1 MSRLRAGALAG
12 ALVIL
17 GAVAGSCTR
26 SAGEP
31 VRVGAVYP
39 LEGSQGPG
47 GVDEYRG
54 VRLAAEFANDD
65 GGIDGR
71 PIELRPVEVASADAA
86 TPAIAMLHADGYRFV
101 VGSYGSTISIP
112 AAEAASA
119 RGMLYWETGAVAE
132 LELHEGEH
140 EGMDADAMSPSPGD
154 PAVASP
160 NDLVFHV
167 PPTGAVLG
175 RAAIEF
181 MVDQYAARLHQPA
194 EDLRFAVTYV
204 DDAYGR
210 SVGRGAIDT
219 ILERDLDLVGRF
231 PYPARGANMPALV
244 RRIDRARP
252 DILFVSAYVEDG
264 VAMRRE
270 LVRAHV
276 PLVAGIGTS
285 SSYCMPEFG
294 ARLGRDAVGLFA
306 SDKPDAGALNPEG
319 LLPGARSLLDRASA
333 TYEDRYGEGMSAA
346 ALAGFSAAWALFHD
360 VMPDASGLTPG
371 GVAAAARAADIP
383 PGGLPNGSGL
393 RFAPPGSPDAGSNL
407 AAASVIWEWVDVG
420 ERAVVWPPQYA
431 TQPPQW
437 IPLAS

>member
-1 MSRLRAGALAG
+1 M
-12 ALVIL
+12 V

-26 SAGEP
+26 AAGEP

-39 LEGSQGPG
+39 LGGSQGPG
-47 GVDEYRG
+47 GVEEYRG
-54 VRLAAEFANDD
+54 VRLAAEFVNDD

-71 PIELRPVEVASADAA
+71 PIELRPVEVVSSDAA
-86 TPAIAMLHADGYRFV
+86 APAIAMLHAEGYEFV

-112 AAEAASA
+112 AAEAASV

-132 LELHEGEH
+132 LELHEDEH
-140 EGMDADAMSPSPGD
+140 DDVSADAMSPSPGD
-154 PAVASP
+154 PTTASP
-160 NDLVFHV
+160 NRLVFHV

-181 MVDQYAARLHQPA
+181 MVDQYAARLHEPP

-204 DDAYGR
+204 ADAYGR
-210 SVGRGAIDT
+210 SVGRGATDT

-244 RRIDRARP
+244 SRIQATRP
-252 DILFVSAYVEDG
+252 DILFVSAYLEDG

-276 PLVAGIGTS
+276 PLVANIGTS

-306 SDKPDAGALNPEG
+306 SDKPDAGALNPDG
-319 LLPGARSLLDRASA
+319 LLPGARSLLNRASL
-333 TYEDRYGEGMSAA
+333 TYEERYGDGMSAA
-346 ALAGFSAAWALFHD
+346 ALAGFSAAWALFHE
-360 VMPDASGLTPG
+360 VMPGASTLTPG
-371 GVAAAARAADIP
+371 GVAAAARGADIP
-383 PGGLPNGSGL
+383 RGGLPNGSGL
-393 RFAPPGSPDAGSNL
+393 RFAPSGSPDAGSNL
-407 AAASVIWEWVDVG
+407 AAASVIWEWVGVG

-431 TQPPQW
+431 TRPPQW